1 MIQIEHV
8 NFTYQHSEKGA
19 LKDVSL
25 QIGQGECVLLCG
37 SSGCGKTTL
46 LKTINKYHDLYINE
60 LLQNKFNQ

>member
-25 QIGQGECVLLCG
+25 QIGQGECVLL
-37 SSGCGKTTL
+37 
-46 LKTINKYHDLYINE
+46 
-60 LLQNKFNQ
+60 